1 MAEKTQR
8 RVTARRRQ
16 QSEGRGGRRAAV
28 ASEGQRG
35 AEDGGRGAARSSQ
48 QTNRSVLYPYIR
60 IARPDHWIKQL
71 FILPGVLLA
80 TLIGGVT
87 LDLPAMMLEIALA
100 LVATSLVASSN
111 YVINEWLDR
120 EFDRF
125 HPVKKHR
132 PAVTQA
138 LDPRIVYAEWGVLG
152 ALGFLIASLVDIPCL
167 VTVFVLWVMGIV
179 YNVKPLR
186 TKDIPYLDVLSESL
200 NNALRLLIGWF
211 ALAPTLLPPSSSVLG
226 YWMAGAYLMAIKR
239 YSEYRA
245 IGDPKV
251 AGLYRRSFQRYT
263 ERSLLDSSLFYA
275 MFSVFLLGV
284 FLVKWHIEYVIA
296 MPFLCGLYVIYFNLS
311 FQKDSAV
318 QAPEKLYHE
327 RGLMV
332 YVAFFTVLFL
342 VLTFVHIPALH
353 VLVDAVLIGV

>member
-1 MAEKTQR
+1 MT
-8 RVTARRRQ
+8 T
-16 QSEGRGGRRAAV
+16 SEQKNTDGHK
-28 ASEGQRG
+28 RG
-35 AEDGGRGAARSSQ
+35 AGIA
-48 QTNRSVLYPYIR
+48 PYIH

-71 FILPGVLLA
+71 FILPGVVLGLLVGNVNMPLPPATRQIVLVLLA
-80 TLIGGVT
+80 TSLI
-87 LDLPAMMLEIALA
+87 
-100 LVATSLVASSN
+100 ASAN

-120 EFDRF
+120 DFDRF

-132 PAVTQA
+132 PAVAQG
-138 LDPRIVYAEWGVLG
+138 LNPVVVYAEWATLSVLG
-152 ALGFLIASLVDIPCL
+152 MGTAWLVNVPC
-167 VTVFVLWVMGIV
+167 FVVVATLWVMGLL
-179 YNVKPLR
+179 YNVKPIR

-211 ALAPTLLPPSSSVLG
+211 AIVVGTLPPTSAVIG

-239 YSEYRA
+239 FSEYRA
-245 IGDPKV
+245 IGDPKT
-251 AGLYRRSFQRYT
+251 AGLYRKSFARYT

-296 MPFLCGLYVIYFNLS
+296 MPFLCGLYVMYFNLA

-327 RGLMV
+327 RRLML
-332 YVAFFTVLFL
+332 YVVFLIVLFA
-342 VLTFVHIPALH
+342 VLTVVSIPVLHTLSDVAL
-353 VLVDAVLIGV
+353 IRM